1 MRSDLNKQL
10 CERER
15 FRSWDRYGNYRHKK
29 IFNNL
34 GEEGEGL
41 PTRESMKRRYVIEY
55 STKDLNENLNPLWGA
70 VRKNV
75 GKRWDKFYSEL
86 CSVFD
91 KRSVINQ
98 HILDHLFQKV
108 ETEMY
113 VGEDGKLYKL
123 NNYNGRDFSLLDG
136 TIEYY
141 VDPRDGILKLNRH
154 YRSYRKANKERAKIK
169 AQEEY
174 KTYRQISN
182 TLVFRKID
190 GVWFAFEMKIAPV
203 GEVYYVKPPDKDM
216 FKAYGN
222 SMKPWDA
229 LPDILKARHG
239 IKNFRGGYVTDVFT
253 GASIYSPTSD
263 RFGPKY
269 YHASKR
275 TASKKEIRDYKL
287 D

>member
-15 FRSWDRYGNYRHKK
+15 HRSWDRYGNYRHKR
-29 IFNNL
+29 IFNNF
-34 GEEGEGL
+34 GEEGEGQ
-41 PTRESMKRRYVIEY
+41 PTRESMKRRYVVNWRA
-55 STKDLNENLNPLWGA
+55 KDLNENLNPLWGA

-86 CSVFD
+86 CTVFD

-98 HILDHLFQKV
+98 HILDHLFQRV
-108 ETEMY
+108 VTDMY
-113 VGEDGKLYKL
+113 VGEDGKLYQR
-123 NNYNGRDFSLLDG
+123 NYYGRNFSLLDG

-141 VDPRDGILKLNRH
+141 VDPRDGILKRNKH
-154 YRSYRKANKERAKIK
+154 YRSYRMAEKERAKIK

-174 KTYRQISN
+174 KTCRQISN

-190 GVWFAFEMKIAPV
+190 GLWFAFEMKTAPL
-203 GEVYYVKPPDKDM
+203 GEVYYVKPSAIDM
-216 FKAYGN
+216 FKTYDD
-222 SMKPWDA
+222 SMQPWDKLTDA
-229 LPDILKARHG
+229 MKARYG
-239 IKNFRGGYVTDVFT
+239 IKRFRGAYVTDMFT
-253 GASIYSPTSD
+253 GRAIFRSPSD

-269 YHASKR
+269 HANKR
-275 TASKKEIRDYKL
+275 TASKKEIRDYGL